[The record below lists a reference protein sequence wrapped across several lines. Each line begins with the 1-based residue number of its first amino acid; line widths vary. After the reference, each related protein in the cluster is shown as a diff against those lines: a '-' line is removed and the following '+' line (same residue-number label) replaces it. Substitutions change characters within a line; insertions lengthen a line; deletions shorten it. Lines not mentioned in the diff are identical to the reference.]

1 MTDGALEVVL
11 AQPRGF
17 CAGVTRAIDIVER
30 ALEHYGRPVY
40 VFHEIV
46 HNGHVV
52 EDLRAKGAV
61 FVEEIAAIPRGAV
74 TIFSAHGVAASVER
88 EAAARG
94 LRVIDATCPLVA
106 KVHDQVRRYTR
117 RGGAI
122 VMIGHAGHQEVTGT
136 VGTVEGGR
144 VYVVGSAEEVARL
157 PEGEDAPIAY
167 VTQTT
172 LSTEDTRS
180 VIDALVARYPRIAG
194 PQLGDI
200 CYATTNRQAAVRRLA
215 AEVDLVLVIGA
226 ANSSNTARLREVAL
240 QEGVRAFRIE
250 HVGEIDASWLAGARS
265 VGLTAGASTPES
277 LVVAVREWLE
287 SRGATAVRTL
297 AGPVETARFRLPA
310 LPVPIAAAG

>member
-1 MTDGALEVVL
+1 MSAALEIVL

-52 EDLRAKGAV
+52 EGLRAKGAV
-61 FVEEIAAIPRGAV
+61 FVDEIAAIPRGAV

-94 LRVIDATCPLVA
+94 LRIIDATCPLVT
-106 KVHDQVRRYTR
+106 KVHDQVRRYAR

-122 VMIGHAGHQEVTGT
+122 VVIGHAGHQEVTGT
-136 VGTVEGGR
+136 VGTVESAR
-144 VYVVGSAEEVARL
+144 VYVVGSVAEVARL
-157 PEGEDAPIAY
+157 PDGEDAPIAY

-172 LSTEDTRS
+172 LSSDDTRGI
-180 VIDALVARYPRIAG
+180 IDALVARFPAIAG

-200 CYATTNRQAAVRRLA
+200 CYATTNRQLAVRRLA

-226 ANSSNTARLREVAL
+226 ANSSNTQRLREVAL
-240 QEGVRAFRIE
+240 QAGVAAHRIE
-250 HVGEIDASWLAGARS
+250 HVGEIDEAWLAGVRS
-265 VGLTAGASTPES
+265 IGLTAGASTPES
-277 LVVAVREWLE
+277 LVAAVREWLA
-287 SRGATAVRTL
+287 SRGTTSVRTL
-297 AGPVETARFRLPA
+297 AGPVETARFRLPS
-310 LPVPIAAAG
+310 LAAANA